1 MIFCENCGS
10 ELEEGTAFCPTCG
23 TKVVKEETN
32 TAQAQPVQSQPQ
44 PNVSSTTN
52 NGSKQTSGLGLKIGG
67 AAVAVVAIAAI
78 AFGIAN
84 SGTKVDMEANTI
96 IEVTGYDGNG
106 KLSIDVDEESIYW
119 DLEGTKLTEDQI
131 EKLVESIK
139 VEASEDKKLS
149 NGQEITITA
158 KAKGDMDKK
167 LKVKLK
173 NTEWKYTVED
183 LDEVEVIDPF
193 EYVEVSFSGTAPN
206 GSASFDVKQVPDLGY
221 LDYELDNNKEL
232 SNGDKVTL
240 TCKTDETKVN
250 DLGYSFK
257 ETSKEYT
264 VEGLTSYIAS
274 PADIDEEALSR
285 MQTEATDTINAYLEE
300 HPKQYEVTNTDLQY
314 EGSLVLMKKNYSGWG
329 SNNEVI
335 IIYSTQFSGGE
346 KNLMGETIYFP
357 IRFRNVVK
365 YEDGTIDY
373 DSMEKAYS
381 DNSGVIYHSFWEL
394 AGYSDTTSMFSDLA
408 RSKTDEYT
416 YEVSDDLKD
425 LFN

>member
-10 ELEEGTAFCPTCG
+10 ELKEGTAFCPNCG
-23 TKVVKEETN
+23 TKIVMEETN

-52 NGSKQTSGLGLKIGG
+52 NGSKQPNGLSMKIGG
-67 AAVAVVAIAAI
+67 AVVAVVAVAAI
-78 AFGIAN
+78 AFGIAS
-84 SGTKVDMEANTI
+84 SGTKIDMEANTV
-96 IEVTGYDGNG
+96 IEVSGYDGNG
-106 KLSIDVDEESIYW
+106 KLSIDVDEESLYW
-119 DLEGTKLTEDQI
+119 ELEGTKLTEEQVA
-131 EKLVESIK
+131 KLVDSIK
-139 VEASEDKKLS
+139 VEASEDTKLS

-167 LKVKLK
+167 LKVKLQ

-221 LDYELDNNKEL
+221 LDYEFDNNKDL

-240 TCKTDETKVN
+240 TCKTDKTTVN

-264 VEGLTSYIAS
+264 VEGLTSYIVS
-274 PADIDEEALSR
+274 PADIDEEALTR

-300 HPKQYEVTNTDLQY
+300 TKSHELENTGLNY
-314 EGSLVLMKKNYSGWG
+314 EGSLVLVSKKIDGWG
-329 SNNEVI
+329 NGNEVI
-335 IIYSTQFSGGE
+335 LVYSTTVSGGE
-346 KNLMGETIYFP
+346 KSVEATTIYFP
-357 IRFRNVVK
+357 IRFTNVVK

-373 DSMEKAYS
+373 ESMEKAYYKNT
-381 DNSGVIYHSFWEL
+381 DIEYYFYTTLE
-394 AGYSDTTSMFSDLA
+394 GYADSTSMFSDIA
-408 RSKTDEYT
+408 RSKTDVYT